1 MLYVF
6 LKRIFLTKILFNTVE
21 KFNKKKFSNNLSCII
36 LKAMGKDNLI
46 VADKGR
52 GRRNAAIYIGG
63 HQCIVNC
70 GRKLLCK

>member
-1 MLYVF
+1 MSLLNEFF
-6 LKRIFLTKILFNTVE
+6 LKFFFYTVE